1 MGTFLWIVAGLAVVL
16 FVVLAARVA
25 RARRPWSDPRPG
37 EAQRAFD
44 GKGLGVEELARRL
57 GIGPRELE
65 RFTPSYREAR
75 IPKRSGGTRRL
86 LVPDDR
92 TKALQ
97 RRILRRLLA
106 RLRAHP
112 AANGFERGRSI
123 VSNALPHVGR
133 AVVVKLDVVDF
144 FPATAAHRLDGYFRR
159 IGWDADAA
167 ELLVKLTTHEG
178 GLPQG
183 APTSPRLSNLVNF
196 HMDGQLARL
205 AARRKGSYTRYADDL
220 TFSFPKDYPRR
231 VRGVVQRARRILAA
245 NGYLMHGRRKL
256 SIRRA
261 HQRQAV
267 TGLVVNAKAS
277 LPRERRRWL
286 RAVRHRMTKGKAAT
300 ITPAQLQGWDAFERM
315 VRTQRAAE

>member
-1 MGTFLWIVAGLAVVL
+1 VSWIWI
-16 FVVLAARVA
+16 VVLALVA
-25 RARRPWSDPRPG
+25 LAALVVRASRHRPRWSDPRPE

-44 GKGLGVEELARRL
+44 GKGLGIDDLARRR
-57 GIGPRELE
+57 GMGPREL
-65 RFTPSYREAR
+65 RSFTPTYREAR

-97 RRILRRLLA
+97 RRILRRLLG

-112 AANGFERGRSI
+112 AATGFEVGKSI
-123 VSNALPHVGR
+123 VSNAFPHVGR

-144 FPATAAHRLDGYFRR
+144 FPATAAHRLDNYFRR

-167 ELLVKLTTHEG
+167 ALLVKLTTHEN

-196 HMDGQLARL
+196 HIDSQFSAL
-205 AARRKGSYTRYADDL
+205 AARRRGSYTRYADDI
-220 TFSFPKDYPRR
+220 TFSFEKDRPRR
-231 VRGVVQRARRILAA
+231 VRGVVQKARKILAA
-245 NGYLMHGRRKL
+245 NGYLMHVRRKL
-256 SIRRA
+256 SVRRA

-267 TGLVVNAKAS
+267 TGLVVNAKVA

-286 RAVRHRMTKGKAAT
+286 RAVRHRMATGKAAT
-300 ITPAQLQGWDAFERM
+300 ITPAQLQGWEAFERM
-315 VRTQRAAE
+315 VRTQRAE

>member
-1 MGTFLWIVAGLAVVL
+1 MSWIFWAIAAVAALYVL
-16 FVVLAARVA
+16 VAALRWG
-25 RARRPWSDPRPG
+25 RRWRDPRPA
-37 EAQRAFD
+37 EAKRVRE
-44 GKGLGVEELARRL
+44 GRGLGVEELARRL
-57 GIGPRELE
+57 GMGPREL
-65 RFTPSYREAR
+65 RLFAPSYREAR

-97 RRILRRLLA
+97 RRILRRVLD

-112 AANGFERGRSI
+112 AANGFERERSI
-123 VSNALPHVGR
+123 VHNALPHVGR

-144 FPATAAHRLDGYFRR
+144 FPATAARRLDGYFRR

-167 ELLVKLTTHEG
+167 ALLVRLTTHEN

-196 HMDGQLARL
+196 RIDAQLAAL
-205 AARRKGSYTRYADDL
+205 AARRKGAYTRYADDL

-231 VRGVVQRARRILAA
+231 VRGVVQKARRVLAA
-245 NGYLMHGRRKL
+245 NGYLMHVRRKL

-267 TGLVVNAKAS
+267 TGLVVNAKVA

-286 RAVRHRMTKGKAAT
+286 RAVRHRMATGRAAT
-300 ITPAQLQGWDAFERM
+300 ITPAQLEGWDAFERM
-315 VRTQRAAE
+315 VREQRAR

>member
-1 MGTFLWIVAGLAVVL
+1 MGTLFWIVLGAVSVL
-16 FVVLAARVA
+16 FVVLAARA
-25 RARRPWSDPRPG
+25 SRGRPRWSDPRPE
-37 EAQRAFD
+37 EAERAFD
-44 GKGLGVEELARRL
+44 GKGLGVDELARRL
-57 GIGPRELE
+57 GMGPCELE

-97 RRILRRLLA
+97 RRILRRLLD

-112 AANGFERGRSI
+112 AANGFERERSI
-123 VSNALPHVGR
+123 VWNALPHVGR

-144 FPATAAHRLDGYFRR
+144 FPCTAAHRLDGYFRR

-167 ELLVKLTTHEG
+167 ALLVRLTTHEN

-196 HMDGQLARL
+196 HLDSQLAAL
-205 AARRKGSYTRYADDL
+205 AARRRGSYTRYADDL
-220 TFSFPKDYPRR
+220 TFSFEKDRPRR
-231 VRGVVQRARRILAA
+231 VRGVVQKARKILAA
-245 NGYLMHGRRKL
+245 NGYLMHVRRKL

-267 TGLVVNAKAS
+267 TGLVVNAKVA
-277 LPRERRRWL
+277 LPRGRRRWL
-286 RAVRHRMTKGKAAT
+286 RAVRHRMATGRAAT
-300 ITPAQLQGWDAFERM
+300 ITPAQLQGWEAFERM
-315 VRTQRAAE
+315 VREQRGG